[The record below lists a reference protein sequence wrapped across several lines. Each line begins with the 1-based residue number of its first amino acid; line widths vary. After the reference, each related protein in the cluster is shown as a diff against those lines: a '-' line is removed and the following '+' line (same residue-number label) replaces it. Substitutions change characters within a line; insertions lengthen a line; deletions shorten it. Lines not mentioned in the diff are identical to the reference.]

1 MSFNSNIIKLVGLLG
16 LSALTSA
23 QVFSGQGQ
31 VIPAVWAS
39 GTIGEAVGCLTDAG
53 LWTTNSAHCGT
64 FTGVA
69 TIESGTVVS
78 TILSTS
84 AGYCNIIFGGD
95 MHDHGSYACG
105 NPDANTATATEVRY
119 QDLPDTFKILI
130 YVQVLSFRSEP
141 FLGFGEYFDLGVTGG
156 NPPTGDNTS
165 SFHIA
170 GDEETGDLWVLTWRA
185 L

>member
-1 MSFNSNIIKLVGLLG
+1 MIKLVSLLG

-23 QVFSGQGQ
+23 QVFSGQGK
-31 VIPAVWAS
+31 VVPAAWTSS

-53 LWTTNSAHCGT
+53 LWTTDSANCGT

-69 TIESGTVVS
+69 TTESGTVVS

-95 MHDHGSYACG
+95 IHDHLSYAWG

-119 QDLPDTFKILI
+119 QDLPSRFRIVNICTGSLLCFRAFPRIRRILGLGSDRR
-130 YVQVLSFRSEP
+130 LSPYR
-141 FLGFGEYFDLGVTGG
+141 
-156 NPPTGDNTS
+156 
-165 SFHIA
+165 
-170 GDEETGDLWVLTWRA
+170 R
-185 L
+185 

>member
-1 MSFNSNIIKLVGLLG
+1 MSFNSNIIGLVSLIG

-23 QVFSGQGQ
+23 QVFSGQGH
-31 VIPAVWAS
+31 VVPAVWAS
-39 GTIGEAVGCLTDAG
+39 GTVGEAVGCLTNAG
-53 LWTTNSAHCGT
+53 LWTTDSANCGT

-69 TIESGTVVS
+69 TTQSGTVVS

-84 AGYCNIIFGGD
+84 AGYCNIISGGNIN
-95 MHDHGSYACG
+95 DHLSYACG
-105 NPDANTATATEVRY
+105 NPDADTATATPVY
-119 QDLPDTFKILI
+119 
-130 YVQVLSFRSEP
+130 SFSSVP
-141 FLGFGEYFDLGVTGG
+141 FLGYGEYWDLGVTGG

-170 GDEETGDLWVLTWRA
+170 GDEETGDLWVLTWKA